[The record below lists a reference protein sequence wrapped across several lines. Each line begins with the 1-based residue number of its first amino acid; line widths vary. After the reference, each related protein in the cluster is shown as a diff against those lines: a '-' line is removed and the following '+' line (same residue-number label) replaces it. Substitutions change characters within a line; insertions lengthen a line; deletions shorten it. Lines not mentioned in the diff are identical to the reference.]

1 MLLVTSLTLYSN
13 EYSVISFKTNMP
25 NDFNWAVSERVLGNS
40 IHFVDTEEIRKIYL
54 QDPDIEEAQVS
65 KIYPNVIEVEL
76 IEYSVLA
83 VVIDYRYDTPKEY
96 YLYKNAEVT
105 LVTEED
111 SLSEE
116 YSTVSIIN
124 GSIDK
129 NVYGEFVNYFM
140 TISKAGGIIT
150 TRFILDSIS
159 LTATIGETSIDFG
172 LPTDLGKK
180 GSALTS
186 LLEKEECKDKIYF
199 DYTQNDLQARCW
211 LYKPIV

>member
-1 MLLVTSLTLYSN
+1 LTLYSN
-13 EYSVISFKTNMP
+13 EYAVVSFKTNMP

-40 IHFVDTEEIRKIYL
+40 IHFVDIEEIRKIYL
-54 QDPDIEEAQVS
+54 QDPDIEDAQVS
-65 KIYPNVIEVEL
+65 KVYPNIIDVQLVE
-76 IEYSVLA
+76 YTVLA

-105 LVTEED
+105 LVTDED
-111 SLSEE
+111 LMLEG

-140 TISKAGGIIT
+140 TISKAGDEIKT
-150 TRFILDSIS
+150 KFILDSLS

-172 LPTDLGKK
+172 VPSDLGKK

-186 LLEKEECKDKIYF
+186 LLEKEACRDNIYF
-199 DYTQNDLQARCW
+199 DYSQNDLQARC
-211 LYKPIV
+211 